1 MFAGNKLALLS
12 IRLGLATVFIW
23 FGLHQLLYSSQ
34 WLTFLPDWIAN
45 IQPLPKEMFLV
56 VHAGVNVM
64 LGALL
69 ALGLRTRLVA
79 SFASLWLFS
88 IIVVNGFTP
97 ETIRDIGLLGS
108 AVGLALLSQ
117 ETSDHVRLH

>member
-1 MFAGNKLALLS
+1 
-12 IRLGLATVFIW
+12 
-23 FGLHQLLYSSQ
+23 
-34 WLTFLPDWIAN
+34 
-45 IQPLPKEMFLV
+45 
-56 VHAGVNVM
+56 M